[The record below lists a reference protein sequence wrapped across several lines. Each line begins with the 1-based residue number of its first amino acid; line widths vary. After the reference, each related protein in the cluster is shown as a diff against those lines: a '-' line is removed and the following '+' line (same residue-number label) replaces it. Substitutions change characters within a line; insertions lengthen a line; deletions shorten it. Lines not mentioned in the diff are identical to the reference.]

1 MMRMQQKS
9 SIRDQM
15 KNCLECG
22 YPVPGK
28 RTGRCPECGKP
39 IPVDIDLSLP
49 LERSPRRI
57 IFSFAT
63 RMTAIGILILLVIPI
78 AMASFGRYPDG
89 SSAFALVIS
98 VPLIVSS
105 FLITPRWQDPVAIS
119 NGFGSRDTIRLATRW
134 GSFSWLILASGSS
147 LIASGLLPGTI
158 IGPALEF
165 LWGLVCLLCLFQVFL
180 LFACLDRLGH
190 WMRDEAACSMIRFIH
205 LSLIVIGIGVLV
217 GIIGPILFPISP
229 GFFPIYSVI
238 VFVVMMLVV
247 VVLLILMT
255 KTVWFTLLHR
265 AENSASDRRL
275 RDRFDETRSFVDESN
290 TRL

>member
-1 MMRMQQKS
+1 
-9 SIRDQM
+9 M

-22 YPVPGK
+22 YPLSEK
-28 RTGRCPECGKP
+28 RAGRCPECGKP

-57 IFSFAT
+57 IFSFAI
-63 RMTAIGILILLVIPI
+63 RMTAVGVLIALVIPFL
-78 AMASFGRYPDG
+78 MANFGRYPDG

-105 FLITPRWQDPVAIS
+105 FLITAPWQDPFAIS
-119 NGFGSRDTIRLATRW
+119 NGFGPRDTIRLATRW
-134 GSFSWLILASGSS
+134 GSFSWLVLASSSS
-147 LIASGLLPGTI
+147 LMASGLLSGTI
-158 IGPALEF
+158 LGAVFEF
-165 LWGLVCLLCLFQVFL
+165 LWGPVCLLCLFHVFL

-190 WMRDEAACSMIRFIH
+190 WMRDEVACSMIRFIH
-205 LSLIVIGIGVLV
+205 LSLIVIGIGVLI

-238 VFVVMMLVV
+238 VFVVMMLMVV
-247 VVLLILMT
+247 ALLIIMT
-255 KTVWFTLLHR
+255 KTVWFTLVHS
-265 AENSASDRRL
+265 AENRASDRRA
-275 RDRFDETRSFVDESN
+275 RERFDETRSFADDSD